1 MARPGTRGPR
11 QRAARLRRA
20 AGLRREAR
28 GRRAAQRRRALTASA
43 AAEFNR
49 AALMV
54 RPAAAA
60 ARQPA
65 GHTPPGPFRPGVWR
79 SPLRGLW
86 LTSVLGVVLLAGLTI
101 LAVTGLLSYAAY
113 DPLLPGNDQT
123 PGAGLLRFYMF
134 SWPTH
139 PSWLYRVDQGVHI
152 TLGLALL
159 PVVLAKLWSVLPRL
173 FAWPPVRSLAQILER
188 VSLIMLVGGVLF
200 EFATG
205 ILNIQNY
212 YVFPFSFYT
221 AHLYGAWVFIAGFV
235 IHVALKFPRMV
246 TGLRS
251 RSLRR
256 ELRTPLAETT
266 PEEMDTAEPGTVEP
280 GTGGPGGGDLRAAHP
295 RTVEGLR
302 AAHPRAPTISRRGL
316 LASIGGAS
324 LTLAGLVVGQSI
336 GGWTRRTSLFGPR
349 GLSATAPHYLPVNRT
364 AASIGLTAAD
374 VGPGYRLTLIGAR
387 TVALT
392 QAELLRLPQ
401 HAVELPIACVEGW
414 SVAAR
419 WTGVRLADLARLAGM
434 PAPAG
439 AQVDSIQQVGAFK
452 SAVLSAGQV
461 ANPQSLLAVTVNGH
475 VLPWDHGYP
484 ARTIIPNA
492 PGVHNTKW
500 VSKITF
506 LKQV

>member
-1 MARPGTRGPR
+1 MAGAGTRGPGS
-11 QRAARLRRA
+11 RAARLRRA
-20 AGLRREAR
+20 ARRRRENR
-28 GRRAAQRRRALTASA
+28 TPPDGRRRAAAAAA

-49 AALMV
+49 AAIAV
-54 RPAAAA
+54 RRAADTARHPAEY
-60 ARQPA
+60 P
-65 GHTPPGPFRPGVWR
+65 PPGPFRPGIWR

-86 LTSVLGVVLLAGLTI
+86 LTSILAVVLLAGLI
-101 LAVTGLLSYAAY
+101 VLAVTGLLSYAAY

-123 PGAGLLRFYMF
+123 PGAGLLHFYLF
-134 SWPTH
+134 SWPTD

-251 RSLRR
+251 RRLRR
-256 ELRTPLAETT
+256 ELRIPLAETR
-266 PEEMDTAEPGTVEP
+266 PEEPDPGEPDTAGA
-280 GTGGPGGGDLRAAHP
+280 GG
-295 RTVEGLR
+295 GLR

-316 LASIGGAS
+316 LAAIGGAS

-336 GGWTRRTSLFGPR
+336 GGPARRTSLFGPR

-364 AASIGLTAAD
+364 AASIGLTSAD
-374 VGPGYRLTLIGAR
+374 VGPGYRLTLIGMR
-387 TVALT
+387 TVTLT
-392 QAELLRLPQ
+392 QAQLLALPQ
-401 HAVELPIACVEGW
+401 RAVELPIACVEGW
-414 SVAAR
+414 SVSGR
-419 WTGVRLADLARLAGM
+419 WTGVRLADLARLARM
-434 PAPAG
+434 PYPAA
-439 AQVDSIQQVGAFK
+439 AQVDSIQRVGPFK
-452 SAVLSAGQV
+452 TAVLSAGQV
-461 ANPQSLLAVTVNGH
+461 ADPQSLLAVTLNGR
-475 VLPWDHGYP
+475 VLPRDHGYP

-500 VSKITF
+500 VNKITF
-506 LKQV
+506 LKQA